1 MSAPDREIA
10 PAGHDGEHAGAARR
24 ALLQPPASDL
34 IRVGS
39 RRWFLQTGL
48 AGLASLSLPDLLRCR
63 AQRPAAGGKA
73 VILIWLSGGPSV
85 SAYKT
90 CNEFGEAGV
99 ENRADFSE
107 IFIAGFVS
115 NDTSQMDTFDLKPG
129 HANGGPFNTALSL
142 QHGAKICDAFS
153 VIPFASGLLQEPVA
167 DAAMHFRQWQA
178 PTVGPRGKKA
188 GACARAGGLA
198 AYVATPA

>member
-1 MSAPDREIA
+1 MQRLPIRQATQMADE
-10 PAGHDGEHAGAARR
+10 
-24 ALLQPPASDL
+24 AL
-34 IRVGS
+34 
-39 RRWFLQTGL
+39 
-48 AGLASLSLPDLLRCR
+48 DLLVDR
-63 AQRPAAGGKA
+63 G
-73 VILIWLSGGPSV
+73 VLLS
-85 SAYKT
+85 
-90 CNEFGEAGV
+90 
-99 ENRADFSE
+99 
-107 IFIAGFVS
+107 
-115 NDTSQMDTFDLKPG
+115 
-129 HANGGPFNTALSL
+129 TALSL

>member
-1 MSAPDREIA
+1 MAWEIV
-10 PAGHDGEHAGAARR
+10 RR
-24 ALLQPPASDL
+24 TSTSVICRISGRNLRPSGPN
-34 IRVGS
+34 
-39 RRWFLQTGL
+39 
-48 AGLASLSLPDLLRCR
+48 LSL
-63 AQRPAAGGKA
+63 RP
-73 VILIWLSGGPSV
+73 
-85 SAYKT
+85 
-90 CNEFGEAGV
+90 
-99 ENRADFSE
+99 
-107 IFIAGFVS
+107 
-115 NDTSQMDTFDLKPG
+115 
-129 HANGGPFNTALSL
+129 NTALSL